1 MVLTNMLHMVALI
14 VDLHLEMD
22 TIFTLSH
29 TPRPTQIHTQILD
42 TATVHQ
48 LVTPTLAHSLN
59 HSWRVVT
66 NLNQTK
72 SKSSMRAPEK
82 T

>member
-1 MVLTNMLHMVALI
+1 MVLTNRLHMVALI
-14 VDLHLEMD
+14 VDLHLEVD
-22 TIFTLSH
+22 TIFALA
-29 TPRPTQIHTQILD
+29 RPTQIHTQILD

-48 LVTPTLAHSLN
+48 LVTPTLAHSLD
-59 HSWRVVT
+59 HSWRVVIP
-66 NLNQTK
+66 LSQTK